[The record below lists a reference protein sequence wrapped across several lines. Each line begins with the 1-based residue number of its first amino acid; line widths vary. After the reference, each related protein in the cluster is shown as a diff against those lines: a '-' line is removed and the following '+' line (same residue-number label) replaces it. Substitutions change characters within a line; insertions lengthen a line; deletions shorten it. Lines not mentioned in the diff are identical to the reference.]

1 MDNKI
6 QSFFPILTAMAVFST
21 IFYFLIKILPG
32 IQAVEIDMQIDHP
45 DHLRVYYSNSNKFR
59 EDAVSAPRLINEQ
72 RANVKV
78 SLTGTFANVLRLDT
92 GDRAGTAKIYRVK
105 ISSYFHAPLTLEP
118 KEIVELFTAG
128 PDVSMQIF
136 NDHVQILST
145 GNDPYLIGISR
156 LFPSMYWQSGLLAL
170 AFALLAIIAMKRPTR
185 PGAGHRSLA
194 MPPSAPNTPE
204 RLDALDG
211 LRGLA
216 AIMVITDHTCSW
228 FRGLGASGVWIF
240 FALSG
245 FLLARPFIG
254 NSQVVLSFTY
264 MSGYFRRR
272 FMRILPMYYAF
283 IFVTYVMSGRFN
295 LALLHG
301 LFLEGDGHL
310 WALPQEVLFYL
321 LWPVVILLL
330 VLPLRKYPKA
340 TMIGLLLVMAA
351 WNRFVGIESIWL
363 LGMDHIKLPLYFGVF
378 LAGVF
383 FSFLYSYCSAAAS
396 GSARFNSVASD
407 LASPLGLAII
417 IFFVLFS
424 TGHII
429 DKKAVYS
436 QQYFSYYGFL
446 AGLLIFSVLYA
457 KGRILDKFLTL
468 APLRELGTVGLS
480 LYLVHPMVKNL
491 IDSFCS
497 MNFDYKLK
505 NFSLLL
511 ATLGCSYILARYT
524 FRHIEQPGFSE
535 NFSKNSAIIH
545 SQPGH

>member
-6 QSFFPILTAMAVFST
+6 PRWLPILTTITVFSI

-45 DHLRVYYSNSNKFR
+45 DHLRVYYSNLNTFR
-59 EDAVSAPRLINEQ
+59 EEAVSAPQPISEQ
-72 RANVKV
+72 RSNVKV

-92 GDRAGTAKIYRVK
+92 GERAGTAKIYRVR

-128 PDVSMQIF
+128 PDLSMQVF
-136 NDHVQILST
+136 TDHVQVLSK
-145 GNDPYLIGISR
+145 GNDPYIISKSR
-156 LFPSMYWQSGLLAL
+156 LFPSMYGQACLVAL
-170 AFALLAIIAMKRPTR
+170 TFALLVIIAMKRPRR
-185 PGAGHRSLA
+185 PEAGHRSLA
-194 MPPSAPNTPE
+194 MSPSNPITPE

-216 AIMVITDHTCSW
+216 AIMVIADHTCSW

-245 FLLARPFIG
+245 FLLARPFIR
-254 NSQVVLSFTY
+254 NSQAVLSLAY
-264 MSGYFRRR
+264 MSGYFMRR

-283 IFVTYVMSGRFN
+283 IFVTYVISGRFN

-310 WALPQEVLFYL
+310 WALPQEALFYL
-321 LWPVVILLL
+321 LWPVVVLLL
-330 VLPLRKYPKA
+330 VLPLRKYPKS
-340 TMIGLLLVMAA
+340 TMVVLFLAMAA
-351 WNRFVGIESIWL
+351 WNRFVGIDTIWL
-363 LGMDHIKLPLYFGVF
+363 LGMDHIKLPLFFGVF

-396 GSARFNSVASD
+396 GSTRFNTLAGG

-429 DKKAVYS
+429 DQRIVYS
-436 QQYFSYYGFL
+436 QKYFSYYGFL
-446 AGLLIFSVLYA
+446 AGFLIFCILSA
-457 KGRILDKFLTL
+457 KGRILDKILTL
-468 APLRELGTVGLS
+468 VPLRELGTVGLS

-491 IDSFCS
+491 IDGFCN
-497 MNFDYKLK
+497 MYFGYKLK
-505 NFSLLL
+505 NFSLFL
-511 ATLGCSYILARYT
+511 ATLGCSYLLARYT
-524 FRHIEQPGFSE
+524 FKHIEQPGFLE
-535 NFSKNSAIIH
+535 KGAINSAIIPSRPVH
-545 SQPGH
+545 

>member
-6 QSFFPILTAMAVFST
+6 QRWLPILAAIAVFSM
-21 IFYFLIKILPG
+21 IFHFLLRILPG
-32 IQAVEIDMQIDHP
+32 INGVEIDMQIDHP
-45 DHLRVYYSNSNKFR
+45 DKIRVFYANINKFR
-59 EDAVSAPRLINEQ
+59 EEAVSPPLLINGQ
-72 RANVKV
+72 RSTIKV
-78 SLTGTFANVLRLDT
+78 PLTGIFAAFLRIDT
-92 GDRAGTAKIYRVK
+92 GDQAGTAKIYQVK
-105 ISSYFHAPLTLEP
+105 ISSYFHAPLLLGPE
-118 KEIVELFTAG
+118 EIGQLFVAG
-128 PDVSMQIF
+128 PDASMQILS
-136 NDHVQILST
+136 DHVQVIAT
-145 GNDPYLIGISR
+145 GNDPYLTGKTRI
-156 LFPSMYWQSGLLAL
+156 FPAMYWQVSLVAFLFAFFVGILLRRKTRHVANHEVSTKAPTGL
-170 AFALLAIIAMKRPTR
+170 
-185 PGAGHRSLA
+185 SQ
-194 MPPSAPNTPE
+194 PE

-245 FLLARPFIG
+245 FLLARPFIT
-254 NSQVVLSFTY
+254 NSQAVLSFAY

-283 IFVTYVMSGRFN
+283 IFVTYIMSSRFN

-330 VLPLRKYPKA
+330 VLPLRRYPKA
-340 TMIGLLLVMAA
+340 TMVGLFLVMAA
-351 WNRFVGIESIWL
+351 WNRFVGIETIWL
-363 LGMDHIKLPLYFGVF
+363 LGMDHIKLPLFFGVF

-396 GSARFNSVASD
+396 GSARFNSVAGG

-429 DKKAVYS
+429 DQNTLYS

-446 AGLLIFSVLYA
+446 AGFLIFCILYA

-497 MNFDYKLK
+497 MNFGYKLK
-505 NFSLLL
+505 NFPLLL
-511 ATLGCSYILARYT
+511 TTLGCSYLLARYT
-524 FRHIEQPGFSE
+524 FKHIEQPGFSE
-535 NFSKNSAIIH
+535 EAAKNSAVIH
-545 SQPGH
+545 S